1 MLTYWPRRRIAS
13 MVPSINSL
21 RRSTLC
27 WCHRRF
33 RPSVFVVP
41 AGMCC
46 ATIAGPIR
54 SIISIVRLN
63 SEDFPPGPQTTAL
76 CPGRGN
82 CYLGKTGRLSHSSGV
97 RHRHR
102 VATSIA
108 DDGVMAVGLNGGP
121 TPGPKHRADPQRP
134 PTALTDPATLP
145 SGAPTKPASLAESFA
160 GADPQADAE
169 RRQGLRRMK
178 VVALSFLIGATGV
191 FLGCRWAQ
199 AAGFTAAWVGYVGA
213 AGEAGM
219 VGALADWFA
228 VTALFKHPLGIPIPH
243 TAIIKRKK
251 DQLGE
256 GLGTFVRE
264 TFLSREVVGTK
275 SRDAQIPSRLGKW
288 LSDTSHAERVAA
300 ESATVLR
307 VVVELLRDDDVQHVI
322 DRMIVRRLA
331 DRAFQW
337 SLNAGEVIQRVI
349 ERDSP
354 TWSPRF
360 IDHLVGDRIH
370 RELMDFTDKVRRNPE
385 HELRRSAT
393 RFLFEFADDLQ
404 HDDTTIA
411 RAEAVKEQLMSRE
424 EVTNA
429 AATAWTTLKRLVLEG
444 VDDPSSALRTRITDA
459 VVSIGESL
467 RDDAELRD
475 KVDNWIVRG
484 AEHLVGQYGVEITA
498 IITDTIERWDAEEA
512 SRRIELHVDRDLQF
526 IRING
531 TVVGSLAGL
540 IIYGLAQLL
549 F

>member
-1 MLTYWPRRRIAS
+1 
-13 MVPSINSL
+13 
-21 RRSTLC
+21 
-27 WCHRRF
+27 
-33 RPSVFVVP
+33 
-41 AGMCC
+41 
-46 ATIAGPIR
+46 
-54 SIISIVRLN
+54 
-63 SEDFPPGPQTTAL
+63 
-76 CPGRGN
+76 
-82 CYLGKTGRLSHSSGV
+82 
-97 RHRHR
+97 
-102 VATSIA
+102 
-108 DDGVMAVGLNGGP
+108 
-121 TPGPKHRADPQRP
+121 
-134 PTALTDPATLP
+134 
-145 SGAPTKPASLAESFA
+145 
-160 GADPQADAE
+160 
-169 RRQGLRRMK
+169 MK
-178 VVALSFLIGATGV
+178 VVALSFLVGATGV

-199 AAGFTAAWVGYVGA
+199 SAGITATWVGYVGA

-264 TFLSREVVGTK
+264 NFLSPQVVETK
-275 SRDAQIPSRLGKW
+275 LRDAQIPGRLGKW
-288 LSDTSHAERVAA
+288 LSDTTHAQRVAA
-300 ESATVLR
+300 ETATVLR
-307 VVVELLRDDDVQHVI
+307 VLVELLRDDDVQHVI
-322 DRMIVRRLA
+322 DRMIVRRIAEPQWGPPVGRVLATLLAEHRQEALIQLLA

-337 SLNAGEVIQRVI
+337 SLNAGEIIQRVV

-354 TWSPRF
+354 NWSPRF

-370 RELMDFTDKVRRNPE
+370 RELMDFTDKVRRNPD

-404 HDDTTIA
+404 HDDATIA
-411 RAEAVKEQLMSRE
+411 RAEAVKEQLMARE

-429 AATAWTTLKRLVLEG
+429 AATAWKTLKRLMLEG
-444 VDDPSSALRTRITDA
+444 VDDPSSALRTRVADA
-459 VVSIGESL
+459 VVRIGESL

-475 KVDNWIVRG
+475 KVDNWIVRA
-484 AEHLVGQYGVEITA
+484 AEHLVAQYGVEITA

-512 SRRIELHVDRDLQF
+512 SRRIELHVGRDLQF

-540 IIYGLAQLL
+540 AIYAIAQLL

>member
-1 MLTYWPRRRIAS
+1 MTPPSAAAS
-13 MVPSINSL
+13 
-21 RRSTLC
+21 
-27 WCHRRF
+27 
-33 RPSVFVVP
+33 
-41 AGMCC
+41 
-46 ATIAGPIR
+46 
-54 SIISIVRLN
+54 
-63 SEDFPPGPQTTAL
+63 
-76 CPGRGN
+76 
-82 CYLGKTGRLSHSSGV
+82 
-97 RHRHR
+97 
-102 VATSIA
+102 
-108 DDGVMAVGLNGGP
+108 
-121 TPGPKHRADPQRP
+121 
-134 PTALTDPATLP
+134 
-145 SGAPTKPASLAESFA
+145 KPASLAESFA

-169 RRQGLRRMK
+169 RRRGLRRMK
-178 VVALSFLIGATGV
+178 VVALSFLVGATVV
-191 FLGCRWAQ
+191 FLGCQWAQ
-199 AAGFTAAWVGYVGA
+199 SAGVTATWVGYVGA
-213 AGEAGM
+213 AAEAGM

-264 TFLSREVVGTK
+264 NFLSPEVVGTK
-275 SRDAQIPSRLGKW
+275 IRDAHIPSRLGKW
-288 LSDTSHAERVAA
+288 LSELSHAQRVAA

-307 VVVELLRDDDVQHVI
+307 VLVELLRDDDVQQVI
-322 DRMIVRRLA
+322 DRIIVQRIAEPQWGPPVGRVLATLLAEHRQEALIQLLA

-337 SLNAGEVIQRVI
+337 SLNAGEIIQRVV

-360 IDHLVGDRIH
+360 VDHLVGDRIH
-370 RELMDFTDKVRRNPE
+370 RELMDFTDKVRRNPD

-404 HDDTTIA
+404 HDDATIA
-411 RAEAVKEQLMSRE
+411 RAEAVKEQLMARE

-429 AATAWTTLKRLVLEG
+429 AATAWKTLKRLVLEG
-444 VDDPSSALRTRITDA
+444 VDDPSSALRTRIADA

-475 KVDNWIVRG
+475 KVDNWIVRA
-484 AEHLVGQYGVEITA
+484 AEHLVAQYGVEITA

-512 SRRIELHVDRDLQF
+512 SRRIELHVGRDLQF

-540 IIYGLAQLL
+540 VIYTIGQLL

>member
-1 MLTYWPRRRIAS
+1 
-13 MVPSINSL
+13 
-21 RRSTLC
+21 
-27 WCHRRF
+27 
-33 RPSVFVVP
+33 
-41 AGMCC
+41 
-46 ATIAGPIR
+46 
-54 SIISIVRLN
+54 
-63 SEDFPPGPQTTAL
+63 
-76 CPGRGN
+76 
-82 CYLGKTGRLSHSSGV
+82 
-97 RHRHR
+97 
-102 VATSIA
+102 
-108 DDGVMAVGLNGGP
+108 
-121 TPGPKHRADPQRP
+121 
-134 PTALTDPATLP
+134 
-145 SGAPTKPASLAESFA
+145 
-160 GADPQADAE
+160 
-169 RRQGLRRMK
+169 MK
-178 VVALSFLIGATGV
+178 AVALSFLVGATAV

-199 AAGFTAAWVGYVGA
+199 ASGMTAVWIGYLGA

-228 VTALFKHPLGIPIPH
+228 VTALFKHPLGVPIPH

-264 TFLSREVVGTK
+264 NFLSPEVVSTK
-275 SRDAQIPSRLGKW
+275 IRDAQVPSRLGKW
-288 LSDTSHAERVAA
+288 LSDQSHAERVAA

-307 VVVELLRDDDVQHVI
+307 VLVELLRDDDVQQVI
-322 DRMIVRRLA
+322 DRMIVRRIAEPQWGPPVGRVLSTLLAENRQEALIQLLA

-360 IDHLVGDRIH
+360 IDQLVGDRIH

-404 HDDTTIA
+404 HDDATIA
-411 RAEAVKEQLMSRE
+411 RAEAVKDQLMSRD

-429 AATAWTTLKRLVLEG
+429 AGTAWKTLKRLVLEG
-444 VDDPSSALRTRITDA
+444 VDDPSSALRTRIADA
-459 VVSIGESL
+459 VVGIGESL

-484 AEHLVGQYGVEITA
+484 AEHLVAQYGVEITA

-512 SRRIELHVDRDLQF
+512 SRRIELHVGRDLQF

-540 IIYGLAQLL
+540 IIYAIAQLL

>member
-1 MLTYWPRRRIAS
+1 
-13 MVPSINSL
+13 
-21 RRSTLC
+21 
-27 WCHRRF
+27 
-33 RPSVFVVP
+33 
-41 AGMCC
+41 
-46 ATIAGPIR
+46 
-54 SIISIVRLN
+54 
-63 SEDFPPGPQTTAL
+63 
-76 CPGRGN
+76 
-82 CYLGKTGRLSHSSGV
+82 
-97 RHRHR
+97 
-102 VATSIA
+102 
-108 DDGVMAVGLNGGP
+108 MAVGLNGISA
-121 TPGPKHRADPQRP
+121 PGPKHRADPQRP
-134 PTALTDPATLP
+134 SGRADLVPPPLGDPD
-145 SGAPTKPASLAESFA
+145 KPASLAESFV

-169 RRQGLRRMK
+169 RQRALRRMK
-178 VVALSFLIGATGV
+178 VVALSFLVGATV
-191 FLGCRWAQ
+191 IFLGCRWAQ
-199 AAGFTAAWVGYVGA
+199 AGGMTATWIGYLGA

-256 GLGTFVRE
+256 GLGNFVRE
-264 TFLSREVVGTK
+264 NFLSPEIVSTK
-275 SRDAQIPSRLGKW
+275 IRDAQVPSRLGKW
-288 LSDTSHAERVAA
+288 LSEQSHAERVAA

-307 VVVELLRDDDVQHVI
+307 VLVELLRDDDVQQLI
-322 DRMIVRRLA
+322 DRLIVRRIAEPQWGPPVGRVLSTLLAENRQEALIQLLA

-393 RFLFEFADDLQ
+393 KFLFEFADDLQ
-404 HDDTTIA
+404 NDDATIA
-411 RAEAVKEQLMSRE
+411 RAETVKEQLMSRE

-429 AATAWTTLKRLVLEG
+429 AGTAWKTLKRLVLEG
-444 VDDPSSALRTRITDA
+444 VDDPSSALRTRIADA
-459 VVSIGESL
+459 VVGIGESL

-475 KVDNWIVRG
+475 KVDNWIARG
-484 AEHLVGQYGVEITA
+484 AEHLVAQYGVEITA

-512 SRRIELHVDRDLQF
+512 SRRIELHVGRDLQF

-540 IIYGLAQLL
+540 IIYAIAQLL